1 MPNFGYSITGIDPD
15 RTAKASGRDLRVS
28 PKAAREVCNAI
39 RNMTVGK
46 AKRYLEDVIVKKV
59 MVPFRHHKKKQAHHG
74 GLHKWYA
81 GRYPIKA
88 ASKIL
93 KILRNAES
101 IAEYKGLDVDNL
113 RIIHAVTQ
121 RGRKVKKFIPRAFGR
136 SSPHFEQW
144 VHVEIVLSEEEEVLE
159 LEEEEL

>member
-15 RTAKASGRDLRVS
+15 RTAKASGRDLRIS

-39 RNMTVGK
+39 SNMTLGK
-46 AKRYLEDVIVKKV
+46 AKSYLEEVIAKKV
-59 MVPFRHHKKKQAHHG
+59 MVPFRRHKKKQAHHG

-88 ASKIL
+88 AGKIL
-93 KILRNAES
+93 KILRNAEN

-121 RGRKVKKFIPRAFGR
+121 RGRKVKKYISRAFGR
-136 SSPHFEQW
+136 SSPYFEQW
-144 VHVEIVLSEEEEVLE
+144 VHVEIVLSEAEEALE
-159 LEEEEL
+159 LEEEL

>member
-15 RTAKASGRDLRVS
+15 RTAKASGRDLRFS